1 MISEE
6 KKKKNR
12 MRDIKVSKL
21 VLNICVGESG
31 DRLENAKKVL
41 EQLTDQ
47 KPVFGRARYTVRS
60 FSIRRNES
68 ISCFVTVRGNKAK
81 ELLDSGLKVKE
92 FELCQKN
99 FSASGSFGFGIDEHI
114 DLGIKYDPKTGIH
127 GMDFFVVLE
136 RPGYRVARRR
146 HCKSHIGPQHR
157 VTKRQAEDWF
167 KNTYEGVIAARKSA
181 K

>member
-1 MISEE
+1 MG
-6 KKKKNR
+6 K
-12 MRDIKVSKL
+12 
-21 VLNICVGESG
+21 G
-31 DRLENAKKVL
+31 DSLENAKKVL

-92 FELCQKN
+92 YELCKKN
-99 FSASGSFGFGIDEHI
+99 FSVKGSFGFGIDEHI
-114 DLGIKYDPKTGIH
+114 DLG
-127 GMDFFVVLE
+127 MDFFVILE

-157 VTKRQAEDWF
+157 VTKEQAIDWF
-167 KNTYEGVIAARKSA
+167 KNTYEGVIVARKSA

>member
-1 MISEE
+1 MG
-6 KKKKNR
+6 K
-12 MRDIKVSKL
+12 
-21 VLNICVGESG
+21 G
-31 DRLENAKKVL
+31 DSLENAKKVL

-92 FELCQKN
+92 YELCKKS

-114 DLGIKYDPKTGIH
+114 DLGIKYDSKTGIY
-127 GMDFFVVLE
+127 GMDFFVVLT
-136 RPGYRVARRR
+136 RSGRRVG
-146 HCKSHIGPQHR
+146 K
-157 VTKRQAEDWF
+157 
-167 KNTYEGVIAARKSA
+167 RKSRQSRA
-181 K
+181 GKYHRITQE